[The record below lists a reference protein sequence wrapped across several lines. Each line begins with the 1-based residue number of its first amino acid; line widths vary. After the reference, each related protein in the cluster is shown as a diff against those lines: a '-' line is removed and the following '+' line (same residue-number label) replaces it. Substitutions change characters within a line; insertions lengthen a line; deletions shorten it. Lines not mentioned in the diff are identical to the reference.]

1 MYGALMESESA
12 ETGTDRR
19 VIANLRT
26 ARERAG
32 LTQKELAEKMQASGW
47 VTFHQQTVTRY
58 EGGRRTLSVG
68 EVQALA
74 DVLGTSILAV
84 MRPEELARESWL
96 IRDAIRVLL
105 DTRDQIRALRLRQS
119 NARLQLE
126 RRVQAA
132 RDAGTADRIADAIAS
147 AEHVLKQEDQ

>member
-1 MYGALMESESA
+1 VRVDVEKVSATDLALA
-12 ETGTDRR
+12 E
-19 VIANLRT
+19 NLRH

-32 LTQKELAEKMQASGW
+32 LHQRVLAERMRDRGRA
-47 VTFHQQTVTRY
+47 TFTQQTVTRI
-58 EGGRRTLSVG
+58 ENGQRAVRLG
-68 EVQALA
+68 EARDWA
-74 DVLGTSILAV
+74 DITGTSVTTLLQ
-84 MRPEELARESWL
+84 PPELAREGWL

-126 RRVQAA
+126 RRVQSA
-132 RDAGTADRIADAIAS
+132 RNDGTTAGLADAIAS